1 MVRIAVPNPKRALLV
16 GMIAEARILGSETL
30 DVLTLPGQSLVRDPQ
45 GAPQVFVYFP
55 NEKRVYARRVTLGGI
70 MDRDVQ
76 ITDGVKDSDSVVV
89 AGQQLVREG
98 SIVSAKEERP

>member
-1 MVRIAVPNPKRALLV
+1 M
-16 GMIAEARILGSETL
+16 
-30 DVLTLPGQSLVRDPQ
+30 
-45 GAPQVFVYFP
+45 FVYFP
-55 NEKRVYARRVTLGGI
+55 NEKRVYARRVTVGGI

-76 ITDGVKDSDSVVV
+76 IIDGIKDSDSVVV